1 MITAAQLA
9 LPAMRQTGSQD
20 YVFADHFAWETAK
33 EAFRRLNQE
42 RWKDDLAFRLQKA

>member
-1 MITAAQLA
+1 MITAAQFA
-9 LPAMRQTGSQD
+9 LPAMRQTGYQD
-20 YVFADHFAWETAK
+20 YVFAYHFAWETAK